1 MWTYASEADALTD
14 ALRLSRAMTYKHALA
29 GTGQGG
35 GKAVVMADPRR
46 PKSRALFHALGRFV
60 DGLGGRYVIA
70 EDVGTSVDDM
80 AAVRDATVH
89 VAGLAEGG
97 SGDPSPVTAYGV
109 LVGMNAAV
117 RHRLG
122 RDGLADLK
130 VAVQGLGHVGH
141 ALCGHLHEAGAAL
154 FVSDLDA
161 GREARTA
168 ADFGAKAVNAEAI
181 YGLDVDVFAPCA
193 LGGIL
198 NDATIPRLRA
208 KIVAGAAN
216 NQLEA
221 PRHGAALAGR
231 GILYA
236 PDYVVNA
243 GGVINISFEGA
254 DYDADR
260 AMKAHR
266 GHPRHPDAHLRPR
279 RRRRP
284 VDQRGGR
291 SDGGGTHCR
300 RPWRE
305 RLENVVAHVLARD
318 ERARPNLARLGLHL
332 FHEPVFV
339 VGIVVEDRKALDVG
353 GFREAHGLLPGRVAP
368 ADLAEEFLVG
378 VGAVVDQEL
387 GALDQAEDVLVGLAD
402 DVLGVG
408 DVAHRLA
415 AVLDPVSG
423 RAVGMVERRRANLDA
438 RVVGKI
444 ERIARFEIHECLGG
458 VIASSGTGKLGVV
471 I

>member
-1 MWTYASEADALTD
+1 MDDENPTEAASVAVFDSAEFDDHEQVVFCQDAETGLRAIIAIHSTVIGPALGGCRMWTYASEADALTD

-35 GKAVVMADPRR
+35 GKAVVIADPRR
-46 PKSRALFHALGRFV
+46 PKSRALFRALGRCV

-109 LVGMNAAV
+109 LVGMKAAV
-117 RHRLG
+117 RHRLD

-168 ADFGAKAVNAEAI
+168 ADFGAKAVDAEAI

-260 AMKAHR
+260 AMKRTEGIHDTLMRIFAR
-266 GHPRHPDAHLRPR
+266 ADAEGL
-279 RRRRP
+279 
-284 VDQRGGR
+284 
-291 SDGGGTHCR
+291 ST
-300 RPWRE
+300 
-305 RLENVVAHVLARD
+305 NAVA
-318 ERARPNLARLGLHL
+318 
-332 FHEPVFV
+332 
-339 VGIVVEDRKALDVG
+339 DRM
-353 GFREAHGLLPGRVAP
+353 
-368 ADLAEEFLVG
+368 
-378 VGAVVDQEL
+378 
-387 GALDQAEDVLVGLAD
+387 
-402 DVLGVG
+402 
-408 DVAHRLA
+408 A
-415 AVLDPVSG
+415 A
-423 RAVGMVERRRANLDA
+423 
-438 RVVGKI
+438 
-444 ERIARFEIHECLGG
+444 ERIAAARGAKG
-458 VIASSGTGKLGVV
+458 
-471 I
+471 